1 MIAGRGYQL
10 WALIG
15 LGAITGSACGVEG
28 QGQLAESVGSGLP
41 ARGAAGAGGGTA
53 GSAAGSSGGSAGAP
67 ADGPSNAGGPGGG
80 GAPAVTTEAV
90 SFQSDLEGFRIN
102 YYCSGNPPACTPVM
116 AAAADADAG
125 VADAGAGPVTPANDF
140 VSAVFDP
147 AEGEPEPGSARIT
160 LQFSADG
167 QLADF
172 ARNFGD
178 GMTAG
183 LNLTGKVLT
192 ARARVEAGGA
202 PTVAAKFYIKT
213 GMTYSYADSG
223 ETQLSPGT
231 WSTLRYQSPSYI
243 SDAAVYDIADVREI
257 GIEILGRGA
266 VAPTTTIVHLDTI
279 EY

>member
-1 MIAGRGYQL
+1 MIALRGCRL
-10 WALIG
+10 CALIG
-15 LGAITGSACGVEG
+15 LAAVSGSACGVEG
-28 QGQLAESVGSGLP
+28 QGELAESVGSGLP
-41 ARGAAGAGGGTA
+41 QRAAAGAGGAAGGTSGTA
-53 GSAAGSSGGSAGAP
+53 GASAVAAVSSGGSAGA
-67 ADGPSNAGGPGGG
+67 GGS
-80 GAPAVTTEAV
+80 PAVAV
-90 SFQSDLEGFRIN
+90 ERADFASGLEGFRIN
-102 YYCSGNPPACTPVM
+102 YYCSGNPPACASVTEEAPPS
-116 AAAADADAG
+116 DAG
-125 VADAGAGPVTPANDF
+125 VADAGDAPAPPTNDF
-140 VSAVFDP
+140 VAAAFDP
-147 AEGEPEPGSARIT
+147 AEGEPDPGSARIT

-172 ARNFGD
+172 ARNFGG

-223 ETQLSPGT
+223 ETLLAPGT
-231 WSTLRYQSPSYI
+231 WTTLRYQSPSYV
-243 SDAAVYDIADVREI
+243 SDAAVYNIADVREI

-266 VAPTTTIVHLDTI
+266 TMPTATVVHLDTV

>member
-1 MIAGRGYQL
+1 
-10 WALIG
+10 
-15 LGAITGSACGVEG
+15 V
-28 QGQLAESVGSGLP
+28 
-41 ARGAAGAGGGTA
+41 AA
-53 GSAAGSSGGSAGAP
+53 SDGGSAG
-67 ADGPSNAGGPGGG
+67 GG
-80 GAPAVTTEAV
+80 GAAAAAIETAG
-90 SFQSDLEGFRIN
+90 FDDDLEGFRIN
-102 YYCSGNPPACTPVM
+102 YSCSGNPPACASVM
-116 AAAADADAG
+116 AEAPPPDAGADAG
-125 VADAGAGPVTPANDF
+125 DAPAPPANDF
-140 VSAVFDP
+140 VAAVFDP
-147 AEGEPEPGSARIT
+147 AEGEPQPGSARIT

-202 PTVAAKFYIKT
+202 PTVAAKVYIKT

-223 ETQLSPGT
+223 ETLLIPGT
-231 WSTLRYQSPSYI
+231 WTTLRYQSPSYVA
-243 SDAAVYDIADVREI
+243 DAAVYDIGDVREI

-266 VAPTTTIVHLDTI
+266 TMPTATVVHLDTI